1 MSGLQPTDTARCHVG
16 VEPVERG
23 VHATSTGGRNV
34 GKAAR
39 SGTSLPAA
47 SPCRERLSPRI
58 RRRGQGEEKEGRL
71 PANVCTAQGQCPQG
85 AGPGACAG
93 AAPTREAT
101 VKDPPS
107 ARGVGRGRASGPSG
121 LLWMSLGSQSWQP
134 MTCFIYLQNL
144 IFKKTPNTEYEINQT
159 KACSQLLAG
168 TGKLA
173 SATPGKDG
181 RAGNGVDVAPAVP
194 PRRSAGPA

>member
-1 MSGLQPTDTARCHVG
+1 MG
-16 VEPVERG
+16 VEPAERG

-58 RRRGQGEEKEGRL
+58 RRRQGEEKEGRL

-107 ARGVGRGRASGPSG
+107 ARAVGRGRASGPSG
-121 LLWMSLGSQSWQP
+121 LLWMSLRLQSWQP

-144 IFKKTPNTEYEINQT
+144 IF
-159 KACSQLLAG
+159 
-168 TGKLA
+168 
-173 SATPGKDG
+173 
-181 RAGNGVDVAPAVP
+181 
-194 PRRSAGPA
+194 